1 MAEEENLVN
10 VDYTSRDYYALR
22 EELINRIKF
31 RIPEWQGTDTAD
43 FGVALAEAFAYM
55 GDVANYYIDR
65 IANENYLATATQ
77 RDSILSIAE
86 TYGYAPSGYSNAL
99 VNVTF
104 YNNSTS
110 QVSIPAG
117 TRVSADIITDDAVN
131 TVTFTTLQTATVP
144 IFANNARGETTVLCE
159 EGKYIAVEAGN
170 VYGPLLGASD
180 GSAEQT
186 FDIDDDPVVLDSI
199 NVWVESGNTF
209 KQWTRVQ
216 HLIDYGPN
224 DAVYTVRFDS
234 DNRLFVV
241 FGDGVS
247 GAIPTIHA
255 AVRATYTVGGG
266 TLGNVKTALITTLDY
281 IPGLSEQQI
290 AAIAGVIDVNNTSI
304 GAGGINPESN
314 NSIRTNAPLF
324 LRAQNRAIT
333 IDDYQ
338 NLALA
343 VENCGKAK
351 AVSSGYTSVTLYVA
365 PRREDVD
372 GEATPG
378 IEVISNVDTPTI
390 EWTNLRDSVVSFLS
404 DKTLAGV
411 TLTITQPTYVAV
423 TMNVQ
428 YKLDPAFTTAV
439 AERTLKQ
446 AIISNFGYNYL
457 SFGELVTAQDVEYVV
472 QNLPGILRA
481 KCRFLYKTGGSP
493 SLVSIQALDNEILT
507 FAESAIILESDLA

>member
-1 MAEEENLVN
+1 MAEDNLVN

-22 EELINRIKF
+22 DELIARIKF
-31 RIPEWQGTDTAD
+31 RVPEWQGSDESD
-43 FGVALAEAFAYM
+43 FGLALAESFAYM

-65 IANENYLATATQ
+65 IANENFLATATQ
-77 RDSILSIAE
+77 RESILSTAE

-104 YNNSTS
+104 YNNSNAQQTL
-110 QVSIPAG
+110 PAG
-117 TRVSADIITDDAVN
+117 TRVSGDLINDDETI
-131 TVTFTTLQTATVP
+131 TVTFTTLNAVTIPA
-144 IFANNARGETTVLCE
+144 FANNVRGEASTLCE
-159 EGKYIAVEAGN
+159 EGISNTVEAGN
-170 VYGPLLGASD
+170 VYGVLLGASNGD
-180 GSAEQT
+180 AEQV

-199 NVWVESGNTF
+199 NVYVESGSTF
-209 KQWTRVQ
+209 GLWTRVQ

-224 DAVYTVRFDS
+224 DAVYTVRYDS

-247 GAIPTIHA
+247 GAIPTIHSA
-255 AVRATYTVGGG
+255 IRATYTIGGG
-266 TLGNVKTALITTLDY
+266 SLGNVKTGIINTLEY
-281 IPGLSEQQI
+281 VPGLSEQQV
-290 AAIAGVIDVNNTSI
+290 ASLAGVIDINNVSV
-304 GAGGINPESN
+304 GAGGLNPESDA
-314 NSIRTNAPLF
+314 SIRKNAPLF

-351 AVSSGYTSVTLYVA
+351 AVSSGYTSVTMYIA

-372 GEATPG
+372 GDPTPG
-378 IEVISNVDTPTI
+378 IEEISNVATPTV
-390 EWTNLRDSVVSFLS
+390 EWNNLRDAVVSFFS

-411 TLTITQPTYVAV
+411 SLTLTQPTYVPV

-428 YKLDPAFTTAV
+428 YKLDPSFTTAV

-446 AIISNFGYNYL
+446 ALISNFGYNYVN
-457 SFGELVTAQDVEYVV
+457 FGERVSAQDVEYVIT
-472 QNLPGILRA
+472 NIPGILRA
-481 KCRFLYKTGGSP
+481 KCQYLFKTGGSQG
-493 SLVSIQALDNEILT
+493 LAVIQALDNEILS
-507 FAESAIILESDLA
+507 FAESDIILEATLA